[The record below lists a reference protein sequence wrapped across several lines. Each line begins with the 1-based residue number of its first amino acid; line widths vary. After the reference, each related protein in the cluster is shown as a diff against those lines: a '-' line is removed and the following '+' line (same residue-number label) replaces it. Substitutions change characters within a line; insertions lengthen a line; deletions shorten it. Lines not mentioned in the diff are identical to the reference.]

1 MTQQEQHKPE
11 PPESIFAEKD
21 NHVTTTS
28 CEIVERL
35 CGPSKQDIVR
45 TGVRAD
51 NSTWIMVADGHGYD
65 KVTDALRAQN
75 WDEVMN
81 LDDHFAF
88 IENMIKELGDTSGS
102 GATMSTVIIAKDGM
116 HCRWRG
122 DSIIKIFENG
132 SKVFSADT
140 T

>member
-1 MTQQEQHKPE
+1 METTNTQQDLNNMAQQEQHKPE

-21 NHVTTTS
+21 NHVMTTS

-88 IENMIKELGDTSGS
+88 IENMINKVLGSIHNDLRSIQP
-102 GATMSTVIIAKDGM
+102 GAEILQVRLLLPSQ
-116 HCRWRG
+116 
-122 DSIIKIFENG
+122 N
-132 SKVFSADT
+132 
-140 T
+140 